1 MGLQRPSSLLRHGPS
16 PAPCH
21 PHPVTPLPV
30 TPTLLPLVSSPL
42 SSSPLVPSP
51 LSSSPLTPPGS
62 APTRPFLGSAPADEE
77 FAIPLLQRDG
87 SVIALGST
95 SAGKIDGVHSRSSL
109 ERAQDQPQL
118 CPRSCVRREISYPAG
133 ASAASSRGKRCQRLP
148 FWLVVINSSLSLQ
161 NDDENQFPN
170 LFYFAV
176 VSFYFFYFSKW
187 NSCFPASPGLEC
199 MK

>member
-1 MGLQRPSSLLRHGPS
+1 MGLQQPSSLPRHGPS

-30 TPTLLPLVSSPL
+30 TPTLLPLV
-42 SSSPLVPSP
+42 PSP
-51 LSSSPLTPPGS
+51 LSLSPLTPPGS

-77 FAIPLLQRDG
+77 FAILLLQRDG

-118 CPRSCVRREISYPAG
+118 CPRSCVCREISYPAG

-170 LFYFAV
+170 LFYFVV

>member
-30 TPTLLPLVSSPL
+30 TPTLLPLVP
-42 SSSPLVPSP
+42 
-51 LSSSPLTPPGS
+51 SPLTPPGS

-133 ASAASSRGKRCQRLP
+133 ASATSSRGKRCQRLP

-170 LFYFAV
+170 LFYLLLFP
-176 VSFYFFYFSKW
+176 FIFFTSL
-187 NSCFPASPGLEC
+187 NGILASQPALAWSA
-199 MK
+199 